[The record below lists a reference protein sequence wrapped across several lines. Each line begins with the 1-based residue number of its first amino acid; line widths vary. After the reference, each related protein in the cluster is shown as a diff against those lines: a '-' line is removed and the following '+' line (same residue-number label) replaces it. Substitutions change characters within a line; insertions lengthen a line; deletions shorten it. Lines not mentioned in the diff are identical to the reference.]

1 MCALVRTSSHD
12 RMFLHGGEDVRL
24 SKESYLEN
32 LDPEQLEAVLK
43 SSGRSLIIAG
53 PGSGKTRVITYK
65 LAYLLQCGVKPSNI
79 LLVTFTR
86 AAANEM
92 IDRARRVTG
101 QDLEDMTAGTFHH
114 ICNTFLRR
122 YASKMGLMN
131 NYTILDQEDSKS
143 LIRHARAK
151 IVGRSDEKKRFPSP
165 SVLRSIFSFSA
176 NTLVSIREA
185 VLKRNPSHYNFITQ
199 IEEIYK
205 EYTLEK
211 RNQNCV
217 DYDDLLVFA
226 VSLFEQDDR
235 VRQREASRFKWIL
248 VDEFQDTNILQLK
261 LVEYLASVHENITV
275 VADDS
280 QSIYSFR
287 GARYENVRD
296 FMSVPNTSVFRIQ
309 TNYRSTDSIV
319 NFINAVIPSGS
330 IPKKLRSVKKNG
342 VKPRV
347 VKTWDRYEEAGFVV
361 EEIQKLLNEGFD
373 PREIA
378 ILYRSHSHSLEIQVE
393 LAKNQMDFRVLSGL
407 KFTETAHIKD
417 IMAFLKIIHN
427 VRDKIS
433 WIRVARLFPG
443 IGAKTASRLADHA
456 FEKAKEGASILEIFD
471 SFLSKKSTSLKQL
484 RELLQGTSE
493 IPEVAGKIDFILK
506 EFYAEHLRDTYADSK
521 DRQMDVETLI
531 EMASRYSSLER
542 FLTDL
547 TISEDFNNTDHE
559 SKLTLTTVHQA
570 KGLEWDVVFI
580 LSVNPGD
587 FPSAYALMDGKM
599 DEEERIFYV
608 AVTRARKRLYIINQT
623 LRNYDLSLPTRAAD
637 FVERI
642 PSDLAIFDSVL

>member
-151 IVGRSDEKKRFPSP
+151 IVGRSGEKKRFPSP

-484 RELLQGTSE
+484 RELLQGISE

-570 KGLEWDVVFI
+570 K
-580 LSVNPGD
+580 
-587 FPSAYALMDGKM
+587 
-599 DEEERIFYV
+599 
-608 AVTRARKRLYIINQT
+608 
-623 LRNYDLSLPTRAAD
+623 
-637 FVERI
+637 
-642 PSDLAIFDSVL
+642 LAIFDSVL

>member
-1 MCALVRTSSHD
+1 MCALVRTFSHD

-151 IVGRSDEKKRFPSP
+151 IVGRSGEKKRFPSP

-484 RELLQGTSE
+484 RELLQGISE

-506 EFYAEHLRDTYADSK
+506 EFYAEHLQDTYADSK

-570 KGLEWDVVFI
+570 KGLEWDV
-580 LSVNPGD
+580 
-587 FPSAYALMDGKM
+587 KW
-599 DEEERIFYV
+599 
-608 AVTRARKRLYIINQT
+608 TKKRGSSMWLLQGLENGCT
-623 LRNYDLSLPTRAAD
+623 
-637 FVERI
+637 
-642 PSDLAIFDSVL
+642 